1 MPIPFL
7 LAGASILAGAIG
19 VTGHISAKETNEKAM
34 RKAEM
39 AEELYD
45 ASKVSFEKVKSN
57 MEDHFL
63 SLGNT
68 KKEILETSINRF
80 VEDYKKIKNINFNNS
95 SGIYEISNLQI
106 SSNDVVE
113 LTNIVDIYST
123 SALSGAAGA
132 ATGALVGLAAN
143 GTLPIVAGALKTAA
157 AGVAIG
163 EIGGAVSLAGS
174 ALSLGAV
181 ATPLA
186 SIVAPVVLFTGIS
199 ASSKADENLSKAEAM
214 YSKARAA
221 SEKMKLYEDICNAAA
236 TKSDMFKVLLTE
248 LNEIFS
254 QCVALLND
262 TVRMRSVQFRGNQI
276 PFDELSIEEKNLLM
290 VTGSLAKAVK
300 TVIDTPILD
309 ENGKISPESEEVYEE
324 ISTKLPAYVSK
335 CEEVQAID
343 YGNPE
348 ELHYEKKKLNIF
360 GKKKKE
366 NNKNL
371 NNRPDKNDNNNGKN
385 SGVTKFIWNI
395 AKVAVIAIILYKGA
409 TYMAIESTKNHSYR
423 DDISIEDMLEN
434 EYGVNGGSWKGYME
448 GFNIYTKYTT
458 LDERVKLSFDADL
471 FGDVSFG
478 EMIVDGRSLTAD
490 EKVRYFAG
498 LNENY
503 RIANNM
509 PYGSDLTSTS
519 QTMDNEE
526 EEDTTEEV
534 AEESTYSSVTNEDL
548 LRAKYPQVADTED
561 FFNTCVPAE
570 WYGSNYDI
578 DTSKPSQT
586 LASGPSLVESLQNS
600 ILAGTSETIGDVFF
614 ADGYYE
620 VGEGYNNGIIV
631 HVTSQGGMVGNY
643 TYNIFCDINNG
654 VYYVDSVKD
663 HDNDKLYQAVDSIE
677 IYIND
682 TATRYYNY

>member
-7 LAGASILAGAIG
+7 IAGASLLAGAVGIA
-19 VTGHISAKETNEKAM
+19 GHIDAKETNDKAIK
-34 RKAEM
+34 KAEM
-39 AEELYD
+39 AEEIYNT
-45 ASKVSFEKVKSN
+45 SKASFEKAKSN
-57 MEDHFL
+57 MEEHFF

-68 KKEILETSINRF
+68 KKEILETSINQF
-80 VEDYKKIKNINFNNS
+80 VEDYKKIKDIHFNS
-95 SGIYEISNLQI
+95 SNDIYEISNLQI
-106 SSNDVVE
+106 SSNDILE
-113 LTNIVDIYST
+113 LANIVDIYST
-123 SALSGAAGA
+123 SALSGATGV
-132 ATGALVGLAAN
+132 ATGAIIGLAAN
-143 GTLPIVAGALKTAA
+143 GTLPIVAGALKIAA

-163 EIGGAVSLAGS
+163 EIGGAASLAGS
-174 ALSLGAV
+174 ALSLGVA

-199 ASSKADENLSKAEAM
+199 ASSKADENLSKAEVM
-214 YSKARAA
+214 YSKAKSA
-221 SEKMKLYEDICNAAA
+221 SEKMKLYEDICNAA
-236 TKSDMFKVLLTE
+236 TIKSDMFKALLIE
-248 LNEIFS
+248 LNEIFA

-300 TVIDTPILD
+300 TVIDAPILD
-309 ENGKISPESEEVYEE
+309 ENGKISQESEEVYGN
-324 ISTKLPAYVSK
+324 ISIKIPTYVSK
-335 CEEVQAID
+335 YEEIQSIN

-348 ELHYEKKKLNIF
+348 ELHYENKKSNIF
-360 GKKKKE
+360 SVNKTENKKNSNNSSD
-366 NNKNL
+366 NNKN
-371 NNRPDKNDNNNGKN
+371 KK
-385 SGVTKFIWNI
+385 SGIPRFIWNI
-395 AKVAVIAIILYKGA
+395 VKVAVMTIILYKA
-409 TYMAIESTKNHSYR
+409 AMYMAIESTKDHSYR

-434 EYGVNGGSWKGYME
+434 EYGINGGSWKGYIE
-448 GFNIYTKYTT
+448 GLNIYTKYTT

-478 EMIVDGRSLTAD
+478 EMIVDGNSLNAD
-490 EKVRYFAG
+490 EKVRYFAR

-519 QTMDNEE
+519 QTTNNE
-526 EEDTTEEV
+526 TEKNMTEK
-534 AEESTYSSVTNEDL
+534 ESKKIAYNSVTNEDL
-548 LRAKYPQVADTED
+548 LREKYPQASNTED
-561 FFNTCVPAE
+561 FFNTCLPTE
-570 WYGSNYDI
+570 WHSSNYDI

-586 LASGPSLVESLQNS
+586 LVSGASLIESLQNS
-600 ILAGTSETIGDVFF
+600 IFAGTSETIDDVFF

-620 VGEGYNNGIIV
+620 VGEGYSNGIFV

-663 HDNDKLYQAVDSIE
+663 HDNNKLYQAVDSIE

-682 TATRYYNY
+682 TLTRYYNY